1 MKNVYKDPIKAIH
14 KATRAGDY
22 DALSDAL
29 DLAYNSGGRSASEKS
44 ELVFGYSVL
53 ADAYG
58 QDNPVDALQ
67 AHDRARQMYPG
78 DKGLLQGEIDFLKEF
93 IDFNKGKLGKDDYA
107 IIQVISILIKSLVPV
122 SQKEVANKICE
133 PLGQNK
139 INQSHAIKTESKASI
154 QLRQMGQVLHLK
166 LKPEQRT
173 AIAKELTP
181 HLPALIK
188 AAEKIGLFDELRRE
202 KNKNKKS

>member
-1 MKNVYKDPIKAIH
+1 MKNKNTFESIYHSIK
-14 KATRAGDY
+14 AGDY

-29 DLAYNSGGRSASEKS
+29 DMTYNAKGRSASEKS
-44 ELVFGYSVL
+44 AVVFGYSILSDV
-53 ADAYG
+53 YG

-78 DKGLLQGEIDFLKEF
+78 DKELLRSEIDFLKEF
-93 IDFNKGKLGKDDYA
+93 VESHKDELGDEDYA
-107 IIQVISILIKSLVPV
+107 IIQVIVILIKSLVPV

-139 INQSHAIKTESKASI
+139 LNQSRASQSVSKASI

-166 LKPEQRT
+166 LKPEQRK
-173 AIAKELTP
+173 AIAKELAP

-188 AAEKIGLFDELRRE
+188 AAEKIGLFDELRRD

>member
-1 MKNVYKDPIKAIH
+1 
-14 KATRAGDY
+14 
-22 DALSDAL
+22 
-29 DLAYNSGGRSASEKS
+29 
-44 ELVFGYSVL
+44 
-53 ADAYG
+53 
-58 QDNPVDALQ
+58 
-67 AHDRARQMYPG
+67 MYPG

-93 IDFNKGKLGKDDYA
+93 VESHKDELGDEDYA
-107 IIQVISILIKSLVPV
+107 IIQVIVILIKSLVPV

-166 LKPEQRT
+166 LKPEQRK
-173 AIAKELTP
+173 AIAKELNP
-181 HLPALIK
+181 HLPALIQ
-188 AAEKIGLFDELRRE
+188 ADEKIGLFDELRRE